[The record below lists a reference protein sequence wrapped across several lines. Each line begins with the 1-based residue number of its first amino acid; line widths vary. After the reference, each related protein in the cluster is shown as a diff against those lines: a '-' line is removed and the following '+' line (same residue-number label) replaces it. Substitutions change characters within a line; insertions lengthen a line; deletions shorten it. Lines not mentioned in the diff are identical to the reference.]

1 MTVFFCSMLERK
13 VDADQEPS
21 MEVRAAVKFTTGLEA
36 MRAWREKH
44 LEIMDKRPVRVALLR

>member
-1 MTVFFCSMLERK
+1 MLERK
-13 VDADQEPS
+13 VEADLEPS